1 MLQNLS
7 ADRFKLVVHRE
18 TRERPV
24 CNLVGLRPDR
34 KLGDRLKRA
43 TIDCAGI
50 PSKQPGDRA
59 ATPPNL
65 WSSVGVLA
73 TQEACR
79 AMTQS
84 PWARLKTKKDQADIG
99 RLILVVA
106 LTHQIGTPTER
117 SAT

>member
-50 PSKQPGDRA
+50 PSKQR
-59 ATPPNL
+59 
-65 WSSVGVLA
+65 W
-73 TQEACR
+73 
-79 AMTQS
+79 
-84 PWARLKTKKDQADIG
+84 
-99 RLILVVA
+99 
-106 LTHQIGTPTER
+106 
-117 SAT
+117 